1 MLTDIVPEPDPAR
14 PVLIAGPTAS
24 GKSAL
29 AARIA
34 ARQGRV
40 VVNADALQVFECW
53 RVLSARPGPEELA
66 AAPHLLFGHRPA
78 TAHYSAGDW
87 LREVKQL
94 MQAHRAPVIV
104 GGTGLYFSALTE
116 GLAEIP
122 PVPPAIRAEAEARL
136 AARGCAAL
144 AAELDAESRARLDT
158 ANPVRVLRA
167 WEVLHA
173 TGHGI
178 AAWHAATPPP
188 LLPAG
193 NATTL
198 VLAPDRDALAAR
210 IDARFDAMIAE
221 GALEEVRAAGAWWD
235 TALPAARAIGAAELM
250 AHLRGETTLEA
261 ATAAAKTATHRY
273 TKRQRTWFRNRLGN
287 WRRVAGP

>member
-87 LREVKQL
+87 LREVTQL

-193 NATTL
+193 RATAL

-273 TKRQRTWFRNRLGN
+273 AKRQRTWFRNRLGN